1 MSILDKYNKGNPFNF
16 EAPEDF
22 EFVKP
27 KDLYEDEE
35 QNNKRPL
42 KALFINTKSKF
53 GDSPVAVTTSE
64 LVNLPNHMADDV
76 REMMQD
82 DEVIELINNDKV
94 MINIYTYN
102 SNKYGQC
109 YGVKFEE
116 IPF

>member
-1 MSILDKYNKGNPFNF
+1 MSILDKYNKGNPFDF

-22 EFVKP
+22 QFMKP
-27 KDLYEDEE
+27 KDIFEDKNE
-35 QNNKRPL
+35 NNKRPL

-53 GDSPVAVTTSE
+53 GASPVAVTTSE

-76 REMMQD
+76 SEMMK
-82 DEVIELINNDKV
+82 DEEVLEMINNDKV
-94 MINIYTYN
+94 MIEIYTYEN
-102 SNKYGQC
+102 SYGTC

>member
-27 KDLYEDEE
+27 KDIFEDKKEE
-35 QNNKRPL
+35 NKRTL

-53 GDSPVAVTTSE
+53 GDSPVAVTNTE
-64 LVNLPNHMADDV
+64 LVNLPNHMSDDV
-76 REMMQD
+76 RAMMND
-82 DEVIELINNDKV
+82 DEVVEMINNDEV
-94 MINIYTYN
+94 MIEIYTYEN
-102 SNKYGQC
+102 SYGTC
-109 YGVKFEE
+109 YGVKFVE

>member
-27 KDLYEDEE
+27 KDIFEDKKEHN
-35 QNNKRPL
+35 QRLL

-53 GDSPVAVTTSE
+53 GYSPVAVTNTE

-76 REMMQD
+76 RAMMQD
-82 DEVIELINNDKV
+82 DEVVDMINNDGV
-94 MINIYTYN
+94 MIEIYNYEN
-102 SNKYGQC
+102 SYGTC

>member
-16 EAPEDF
+16 EAPEEF

-27 KDLYEDEE
+27 KDIFEDKNE
-35 QNNKRPL
+35 NNKRPL

-53 GDSPVAVTTSE
+53 GDSPVAVTNTE

-76 REMMQD
+76 RAMMQD
-82 DEVIELINNDKV
+82 DEVVDMINNDGV
-94 MINIYTYN
+94 MIEIYTYEN
-102 SNKYGQC
+102 SYGTC